1 MAIEYTDE
9 KRFTQDQIHELFAS
23 VGWQSAQ
30 YPDRVYR
37 ALLGSDTVISAWDG
51 DQLAGLARVID
62 DEMLAYMHW
71 VLVNP
76 KYQGMHVQGTLCRLH
91 VPRSDARG
99 KQECAVLPASRFHV
113 DGGRPRDADRAPVV
127 TSGARTSAT
136 HYVSAPQDHARA
148 HINDDMH
155 LRPPL

>member
-9 KRFTQDQIHELFAS
+9 KKFTQEQVHELFKS

-62 DEMLAYMHW
+62 DGGMLAYMHW
-71 VLVNP
+71 VLVHP
-76 KYQGMHVQGTLCRLH
+76 KYQGMHIGSGLVERVKERYADYMFLEVMPEESKNAPFYERHGFTLM
-91 VPRSDARG
+91 
-99 KQECAVLPASRFHV
+99 E
-113 DGGRPRDADRAPVV
+113 DGRAMQIVRP
-127 TSGARTSAT
+127 S
-136 HYVSAPQDHARA
+136 
-148 HINDDMH
+148 
-155 LRPPL
+155 